1 MIKHAFE
8 PKFVLLY
15 LFILSAVYVHFR
27 GRIRH
32 RFTRQLTDHS
42 TIMHSTIMAPLNALL
57 YAFSAVPNKPFLE
70 VEQIPELRRLR
81 ENWQTI
87 RDEGLRLFDE
97 GHIRAAAAYND
108 LGFNSFFRTG
118 WKRFYLKWY
127 DKPLPSAQTLC
138 PKTVALVQSIPA
150 IHGAMYAVL
159 PPGGRLVAHRDPYA
173 GSLRYHL
180 GLVTPNADTCKIFID
195 GEPYYWKDGEDVLFD
210 ETFIHYVE
218 NKSDVT
224 RLILFCDVERPMTNG
239 LIARLNHLLANTP
252 VRASKTQNV
261 EGEPVGALN
270 KVFGYAYHVRLV
282 GKRLKAKSRFAYY
295 AVKYA
300 IIGGLL
306 YWIFLS

>member
-1 MIKHAFE
+1 MAAQAFS
-8 PKFVLLY
+8 PKFITLY
-15 LFILSAVYVHFR
+15 VFILAAVFVHFR
-27 GRIRH
+27 GRVRH

-42 TIMHSTIMAPLNALL
+42 TILAPLNALL
-57 YAFSAVPNKPFLE
+57 YAFSAVPNQPLLE
-70 VEQIPELRRLR
+70 VRQFPELSLLR

-87 RDEGLRLFDE
+87 RDEGLQLFDE
-97 GHIRAAAAYND
+97 GYIRAASSYND

-127 DKPLPSAQTLC
+127 DNPLPSARRLC
-138 PKTVALVQSIPA
+138 PKTVALVQSIPT
-150 IHGAMYAVL
+150 IHGAMFAVL

-180 GLVTPNADTCKIFID
+180 GLITPNADTCKIFID

-210 ETFIHYVE
+210 ETYIHYAE

-224 RLILFCDVERPMTNG
+224 RLILFCDVERPMKVG
-239 LIARLNHLLANTP
+239 LMTRFNRFMASTL

-261 EGEPVGALN
+261 EGEPVGVLN
-270 KVFGYAYHVRLV
+270 RAFGYVYRIRLV
-282 GKRLKAKSRFAYY
+282 GKWLKSKSHFAYY

-300 IIGGLL
+300 LIGALF
-306 YWIFLS
+306 YWIFLT

>member
-1 MIKHAFE
+1 MVAHAFA
-8 PKFVLLY
+8 PR
-15 LFILSAVYVHFR
+15 FILLCVFILAAVFVHFR
-27 GRIRH
+27 GRVRH
-32 RFTRQLTDHS
+32 RLTRQLTDHS
-42 TIMHSTIMAPLNALL
+42 TVMAPLNALL
-57 YAFSAVPNKPFLE
+57 YAFSAVPNRPYLDVRQF
-70 VEQIPELRRLR
+70 PELTRLR

-97 GHIRAAAAYND
+97 GYIRAAATYND

-127 DKPLPSAQTLC
+127 DNPLPSAQNLC
-138 PKTVALVQSIPA
+138 PKTVELVQSIPT
-150 IHGAMYAVL
+150 IHGAMFAVL
-159 PPGGRLVAHRDPYA
+159 PPGGRLVAHRDPFA

-210 ETFIHYVE
+210 ETFIHYAE

-239 LIARLNHLLANTP
+239 VVARLNHLLANTL

-261 EGEPVGALN
+261 EGEPVGILN
-270 KVFGYAYHVRLV
+270 RVFGYAYRARLA
-282 GKRLKAKSRFAYY
+282 GKWLKARSSFAYY
-295 AVKYA
+295 ALKYA
-300 IIGGLL
+300 LIGGLL

>member
-1 MIKHAFE
+1 MIASVFS
-8 PKFVLLY
+8 PRLILLY
-15 LFILSAVYVHFR
+15 VFVFSAVFVHFR

-42 TIMHSTIMAPLNALL
+42 TILAPLNALL

-70 VEQIPELRRLR
+70 LDQFPELARLR
-81 ENWQTI
+81 QNWQTI
-87 RDEGLRLFDE
+87 RDEGLKLFDE
-97 GHIRAAAAYND
+97 GHIRTAATYND
-108 LGFNSFFRTG
+108 LGFNSFFRAG

-127 DKPLPSAQTLC
+127 DNPLPSAQALC
-138 PKTVALVQSIPA
+138 PKTVALVQSIPT
-150 IHGAMYAVL
+150 IHGAMFAVL

-210 ETFIHYVE
+210 ETFIHYAE

-224 RLILFCDVERPMTNG
+224 RLILFCDVERPMKVG
-239 LIARLNHLLANTP
+239 LMTRFNRFMAGTL

-261 EGEPVGALN
+261 EGEPVGVLN
-270 KVFGYAYHVRLV
+270 KVFGYAYRVRLV
-282 GKRLKAKSRFAYY
+282 GKWLKAKSRFAYY

-300 IIGGLL
+300 ILGGLL

>member
-1 MIKHAFE
+1 MAAQAFS
-8 PKFVLLY
+8 PKFITLY
-15 LFILSAVYVHFR
+15 VFILAAVFVHFR
-27 GRIRH
+27 GRVRH

-42 TIMHSTIMAPLNALL
+42 TILAPLNALL
-57 YAFSAVPNKPFLE
+57 YAFSAVPNQPLLE
-70 VEQIPELRRLR
+70 VRQFPELSLLR

-87 RDEGLRLFDE
+87 RDEGLQLFDE
-97 GHIRAAAAYND
+97 GYIRAASSYND

-127 DKPLPSAQTLC
+127 DNPLPSARRLC
-138 PKTVALVQSIPA
+138 PKTVALVQSIPT
-150 IHGAMYAVL
+150 IHGAMFAVL

-180 GLVTPNADTCKIFID
+180 GLITPNADTCKIFID

-210 ETFIHYVE
+210 ETYIHYAE

-224 RLILFCDVERPMTNG
+224 RLILFCDVERPMKVG
-239 LIARLNHLLANTP
+239 LMTRFNRFMASTL

-261 EGEPVGALN
+261 EGEPVGVLKRA
-270 KVFGYAYHVRLV
+270 FGYVYRIRLV
-282 GKRLKAKSRFAYY
+282 GKWLKSKSHFAYY

-300 IIGGLL
+300 LIGALF
-306 YWIFLS
+306 YWIFLT

>member
-1 MIKHAFE
+1 MIANLFA
-8 PKFVLLY
+8 PRFILLY
-15 LFILSAVYVHFR
+15 VFVLSAVFVHFR

-42 TIMHSTIMAPLNALL
+42 TILAPLNALL
-57 YAFSAVPNKPFLE
+57 YAFSAVPNKPYLE
-70 VEQIPELRRLR
+70 VDRFPELERLR
-81 ENWQTI
+81 QNWQTI
-87 RDEGLRLFDE
+87 RDEGLKLFDE
-97 GHIRAAAAYND
+97 GHIRAAATYND

-127 DKPLPSAQTLC
+127 DNPLPSAQPLC
-138 PKTVALVQSIPA
+138 PKTVALVQSIPT
-150 IHGAMYAVL
+150 IHGAMFAVL

-210 ETFIHYVE
+210 ETFIHYAE

-224 RLILFCDVERPMTNG
+224 RLILFCDVERPMKVG
-239 LIARLNHLLANTP
+239 LMTRFNRFMANTL

-261 EGEPVGALN
+261 EGEPVGVLN
-270 KVFGYAYHVRLV
+270 KVFGYAYRVRLV
-282 GKRLKAKSRFAYY
+282 GKQIKAESRFAYY
-295 AVKYA
+295 TFKYA
-300 IIGGLL
+300 ILGGLL

>member
-1 MIKHAFE
+1 MAAQAFT
-8 PKFVLLY
+8 PKFIMLY
-15 LFILSAVYVHFR
+15 GFILAAVFVHFR
-27 GRIRH
+27 GRVRH

-42 TIMHSTIMAPLNALL
+42 TILAPLNALL
-57 YAFSAVPNKPFLE
+57 YAFSAVPNQPLLE
-70 VEQIPELRRLR
+70 VRQFPELSLLR

-87 RDEGLRLFDE
+87 RDEGLQLFDE
-97 GHIRAAAAYND
+97 GYIRAASSYND

-127 DKPLPSAQTLC
+127 DNPLPSARRLC
-138 PKTVALVQSIPA
+138 PKTVALVQSIPT
-150 IHGAMYAVL
+150 IHGAMFAVL

-180 GLVTPNADTCKIFID
+180 GLITPNADTCKIFID

-210 ETFIHYVE
+210 ETYIHYAE

-224 RLILFCDVERPMTNG
+224 RLILFCDVERPMKVG
-239 LIARLNHLLANTP
+239 LMTRFNRFMASTL

-261 EGEPVGALN
+261 EGEPVGVLN
-270 KVFGYAYHVRLV
+270 RAFGYVYRIRLV
-282 GKRLKAKSRFAYY
+282 GKWLKSKSHFAYY

-300 IIGGLL
+300 LIGALF
-306 YWIFLS
+306 YWIFLT

>member
-15 LFILSAVYVHFR
+15 LFILSAVFVHFR

-42 TIMHSTIMAPLNALL
+42 TIMAPLNALL
-57 YAFSAVPNKPFLE
+57 YVFSAVPNKPFLE
-70 VEQIPELRRLR
+70 VERIPELRRLR

-87 RDEGLRLFDE
+87 RDEGRRLFDE

-127 DKPLPSAQTLC
+127 DNPLPSARTLC
-138 PKTVALVQSIPA
+138 PKTVDLVQSIPA
-150 IHGAMYAVL
+150 IHGAMFALL

-210 ETFIHYVE
+210 ENYIHYAE

-224 RLILFCDVERPMTNG
+224 RLILFCDVERPMTNA
-239 LIARLNHLLANTP
+239 LIARLNRLLANTLI
-252 VRASKTQNV
+252 RASKTQNV
-261 EGEPVGALN
+261 EGEPVGVLN
-270 KVFGYAYHVRLV
+270 KVFGYAYQVRLV

>member
-1 MIKHAFE
+1 MIAHAFT
-8 PKFVLLY
+8 PRFILLY
-15 LFILSAVYVHFR
+15 VFILSAVFVHFR
-27 GRIRH
+27 GKIRH

-42 TIMHSTIMAPLNALL
+42 TILAPLNALL
-57 YAFSAVPNKPFLE
+57 YAFSAVPNQPFLE
-70 VEQIPELRRLR
+70 VDRFPELQRLR

-87 RDEGLRLFDE
+87 RDEGLKLFDE

-108 LGFNSFFRTG
+108 VGFNSFFRTG

-127 DKPLPSAQTLC
+127 DNPLPSARALC
-138 PKTVALVQSIPA
+138 PRTVALVQSIPT
-150 IHGAMYAVL
+150 IHGALFAVL
-159 PPGGRLVAHRDPYA
+159 PPGGKLVTHRDPYA

-210 ETFIHYVE
+210 ETFIHYAE
-218 NKSDVT
+218 NKSSVT
-224 RLILFCDVERPMTNG
+224 RLILFCDVERPMKVG
-239 LIARLNHLLANTP
+239 LMTRFNRFMARTL

-270 KVFGYAYHVRLV
+270 KVFGYAYQVRLA

-295 AVKYA
+295 ALKYA
-300 IIGGLL
+300 IVGGLL

>member
-1 MIKHAFE
+1 MAAQAFT
-8 PKFVLLY
+8 PKFIMLY
-15 LFILSAVYVHFR
+15 GFILAAVFVHFR
-27 GRIRH
+27 GRVRH

-42 TIMHSTIMAPLNALL
+42 TILAPLNALL
-57 YAFSAVPNKPFLE
+57 YAFSAVPNQPLLE
-70 VEQIPELRRLR
+70 VRQFPELSLLR

-87 RDEGLRLFDE
+87 RDEGLQLFDE
-97 GHIRAAAAYND
+97 GYIRAASSYND

-127 DKPLPSAQTLC
+127 DNPLPSARRLC
-138 PKTVALVQSIPA
+138 PKTVALVQSIPT
-150 IHGAMYAVL
+150 IHGAMFAVL

-180 GLVTPNADTCKIFID
+180 GLITPNADTCKIFID

-210 ETFIHYVE
+210 ETYIHYAE

-224 RLILFCDVERPMTNG
+224 RLILFCDVERPMKVG
-239 LIARLNHLLANTP
+239 LMTRFNRFMASTL

-261 EGEPVGALN
+261 EGEPVGVLKRA
-270 KVFGYAYHVRLV
+270 FGYVYRIRLV
-282 GKRLKAKSRFAYY
+282 GKWLKSKSHFAYY

-300 IIGGLL
+300 LIGALF
-306 YWIFLS
+306 YWIFLT